1 MLLRELGMIQSKT
14 HQSASFKNVAVSIAE
29 NSIVPLSSV
38 TNKISL
44 TERLNHIERTQDA
57 DISSIM
63 TWW

>member
-14 HQSASFKNVAVSIAE
+14 HQSASFKNTAISIAE

-38 TNKISL
+38 TDKISL
-44 TERLNHIERTQDA
+44 TKHLYNIERIHDA
-57 DISSIM
+57 DISRIM